1 MLFGRREQSKR
12 RLNYVHQRDRTDLKE
27 EFFMLSSFL
36 GERPQGMPILC
47 SGEHGGK
54 RQKRT
59 SLRGARDSTDRKRRM
74 KREHRVLVHTT
85 AYREQP
91 LR

>member
-1 MLFGRREQSKR
+1 
-12 RLNYVHQRDRTDLKE
+12 
-27 EFFMLSSFL
+27 MLSSFL
-36 GERPQGMPILC
+36 GEGPQGVPILR
-47 SGEHGGK
+47 SEERRGK

-59 SLRGARDSTDRKRRM
+59 SLSGARDSESRKERM

-91 LR
+91 LRW